1 MLYFKEEPEFILRLS
16 AQIIYSLQT
25 LITPSLCAQVN
36 HTSASSGTEC
46 IFNESQ
52 ISLSTAFSSGT
63 ISLKSLA
70 TSYILQAEFKANLKI
85 YRKEITSR
93 SLIHTED
100 EL

>member
-1 MLYFKEEPEFILRLS
+1 LS
-16 AQIIYSLQT
+16 AQIIYNLQT
-25 LITPSLCAQVN
+25 LITPSLSAQVN

-70 TSYILQAEFKANLKI
+70 KLTAS
-85 YRKEITSR
+85 
-93 SLIHTED
+93 
-100 EL
+100 